1 MKNKIILWLISCSFL
16 VSCKEPKKE
25 IITVKPKEVSANKC
39 LPHIKDNPKL
49 QDEMVLVFADE
60 EIDSVLFSK
69 NELNKI
75 EILFPVFKAKFPSNP
90 NESYAGKAWEN
101 YINQDGKEE
110 TITFGSE
117 VGRDDFC
124 LVYAYY
130 LKQKNGEQKYKL
142 EREKLIQLY
151 HAVNGLYQ
159 SLNYGGTYFA
169 HQFKRLYADAEY
181 SIYQLAV
188 GKEYYDKKYDF
199 QKQKK
204 LYIQSLTQYVADEES
219 QNSYN
224 QDDSID
230 GKGKNSK
237 RAKQL
242 QEKINILQKLIT
254 NYFYLNQVQNF
265 EITYYK

>member
-1 MKNKIILWLISCSFL
+1 MKNKIILWLIFCSFL

-25 IITVKPKEVSANKC
+25 IVTVKPKEVTANKC
-39 LPHIKDNPKL
+39 LPRLIDNPKL

-75 EILFPVFKAKFPSNP
+75 EILFPVFKAKYPSNP
-90 NESYAGKAWEN
+90 NESYAGKSWEN

-110 TITFGSE
+110 SITFGSE
-117 VGRDDFC
+117 VGRDNFC
-124 LVYAYY
+124 LLYAYY

-142 EREKLIQLY
+142 ERKKLSQLY
-151 HAVNGLYQ
+151 NAVNGLYQ
-159 SLNYGGTYFA
+159 ALNYGGTYFG
-169 HQFKRLYADAEY
+169 HQYERLYADVEY

-188 GKEYYDKKYDF
+188 GKEYYEKKYNF
-199 QKQKK
+199 QKQKD
-204 LYIQSLTQYVADEES
+204 LYIKTLIQYVADEES
-219 QNSYN
+219 HNVDYQEDLRSNKKRAN
-224 QDDSID
+224 
-230 GKGKNSK
+230 K